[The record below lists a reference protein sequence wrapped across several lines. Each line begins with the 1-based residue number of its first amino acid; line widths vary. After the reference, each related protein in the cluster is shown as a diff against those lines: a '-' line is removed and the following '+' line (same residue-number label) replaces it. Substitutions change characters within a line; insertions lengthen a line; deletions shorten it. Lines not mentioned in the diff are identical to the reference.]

1 MLVSQAAGLVAI
13 AGVVALGGDPSPPV
27 ADLLPAAAA
36 GLAGVVAIS
45 AFYRALAIGTM
56 SIVAPVSATGAALPV
71 IVGLSTGER
80 PSGLQLAGMLAALVG
95 VVLASREPDEGPE
108 RAAAARRSIALALV
122 AALGIG
128 TFFVGM
134 DAAADAD
141 VAWAMLTARG
151 VSVGALVAA
160 AVVLRPAV
168 RAPLPALPVL
178 AVIGLLDASANGM
191 FAYASTL
198 GLLSLVAVLGS
209 LYPVVTIALARAVLA
224 ERVQRVQAAGV
235 ALALAGVAAIA
246 GG

>member
-1 MLVSQAAGLVAI
+1 
-13 AGVVALGGDPSPPV
+13 
-27 ADLLPAAAA
+27 
-36 GLAGVVAIS
+36 
-45 AFYRALAIGTM
+45 
-56 SIVAPVSATGAALPV
+56 V